1 MGMLRKFKNK
11 GLFWYSPKLFKTF
24 SILVFYS
31 RGVGMKRPLDALN
44 KARGKNVLV
53 VLKNGKQITGTL
65 QALDIH
71 LNLWLDNAELQDDDK
86 VIKLNTLLIRG
97 DSIVYVS
104 AE

>member
-1 MGMLRKFKNK
+1 
-11 GLFWYSPKLFKTF
+11 
-24 SILVFYS
+24 
-31 RGVGMKRPLDALN
+31 MKRPLDALN

-71 LNLWLDNAELQDDDK
+71 LNLWLDNAELQDENK